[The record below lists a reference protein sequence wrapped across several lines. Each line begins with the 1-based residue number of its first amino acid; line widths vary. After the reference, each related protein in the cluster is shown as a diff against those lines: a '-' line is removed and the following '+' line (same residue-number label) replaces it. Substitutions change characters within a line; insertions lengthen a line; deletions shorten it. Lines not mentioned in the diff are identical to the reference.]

1 MLLLTYPLS
10 DECYISDNRRI
21 GGVRIMLREI
31 WRPPRLQTEVDD
43 EHEHRATWLELF
55 YDVVY
60 IATISQLG
68 SALGEDISAG
78 GFLRFVI
85 LFLPIWWSWSG
96 ITFYMNRF
104 IVDDFWHR
112 LLIFVQ
118 MLAIAVVAFSI
129 AEAFGTLATQFVLA
143 YILIRVVLVILYYRA
158 GKSNPQAEG
167 LTKRFA
173 RGYGV
178 GAVIWAASL
187 LVAQP
192 LQIVFWIVGMLAELL
207 VPFLPGIINRQNRF
221 PTDPPHLA
229 ERYGLF
235 TIIVLGEAFVKVI
248 GESPGIIMEVPHIVF
263 SILVLSVIYALWWLY
278 FGDVSVASIKESVW
292 AMYTWTYGHFPLA
305 VGVSMVAVAAKK
317 LFVEPLSAPF
327 PNEERLLF
335 GGGLVFFLC
344 ALALIDRMTERDDES
359 LASHWRAGIRLGAA
373 AIIGAITVLGNGM
386 SLLLFIVL
394 ITLVFVVQVGIDIVA
409 AHQLAEQGDEGDET
423 EDNAQKTTRAG

>member
-1 MLLLTYPLS
+1 
-10 DECYISDNRRI
+10 
-21 GGVRIMLREI
+21 MLREI
-31 WRPPRLQTEVDD
+31 WRPPRLQNEVHD
-43 EHEHRATWLELF
+43 EFEHRATWLELF

-68 SALGEDISAG
+68 SALGEDISWG

-112 LLIFVQ
+112 ILIFVQ
-118 MLAIAVVAFSI
+118 MIALAVVAFSI
-129 AEAFGTLATQFVLA
+129 ADAFGKLANQFVLA
-143 YILIRVVLVILYYRA
+143 YILIRAVLVILYYRA
-158 GKSNPQAEG
+158 GKSNPQAES

-173 RGYGV
+173 RGYSV
-178 GAVIWAASL
+178 GALIWAASL

-192 LQIVFWIVGMLAELL
+192 AQIGFWIVGILAELL
-207 VPFLPGIINRQNRF
+207 VPFLPGIVSTQDKF

-248 GESPGIIMEVPHIVF
+248 GESPGVLMELPHIAF
-263 SILVLSVIYALWWLY
+263 SILVLSMIYALWWLY
-278 FGDVSVASIKESVW
+278 FGDVSVSSIKSSTW

-317 LFVEPLSAPF
+317 LFTEPLSVPF
-327 PNEERLLF
+327 PTEERFLYA
-335 GGGLVFFLC
+335 GGLVIFLC

-359 LASHWRAGIRLGAA
+359 LASHWRAGIRLTAA
-373 AIIGAITVLGNGM
+373 VVVFVIMLLGDGIT
-386 SLLLFIVL
+386 LLLFMTL
-394 ITLVFVVQVGIDIVA
+394 IGLVFAVQVGIDIVA
-409 AHQLAEQGDEGDET
+409 AHQLGDHENKQEEAD
-423 EDNAQKTTRAG
+423 DNAQTTTRAG